1 MISCLGDY
9 CQQTWGLPGSVDW
22 AIFPFRKGMLA
33 ACRGIRD
40 RRNNMIR
47 TLILSLGLA
56 VLIGLGIV
64 FVILPVGWKPLPLVF
79 MAVVMAVLLVRLKP
93 AQGSNGDAPEGES
106 PGGTAQDLPAEPD
119 QQGEPKAVVLRRAN
133 RILGPVIAGMI
144 IDLVD
149 FATFGPVGLVLGFP
163 FGGLAGYWMGRA
175 LGFGARGSMWCG
187 IASGV
192 YCTIP
197 GTEFIPLATIVGA
210 CARFNEPA
218 RGRKR
223 KRHQK
228 TKAASRAPS
237 LEPPA

>member
-1 MISCLGDY
+1 
-9 CQQTWGLPGSVDW
+9 
-22 AIFPFRKGMLA
+22 
-33 ACRGIRD
+33 
-40 RRNNMIR
+40 MIR

-79 MAVVMAVLLVRLKP
+79 MAAVMAFLLVQLKP
-93 AQGSNGDAPEGES
+93 AQDSSGDAPGGES
-106 PGGTAQDLPAEPD
+106 PGGWAQDRPAEPD
-119 QQGEPKAVVLRRAN
+119 QQDKPKLGDLRRAN

-175 LGFGARGSMWCG
+175 LGFGTRGSIWCG

-210 CARFNEPA
+210 CARFKEPA
-218 RGRKR
+218 RSRKR
-223 KRHQK
+223 KKQK
-228 TKAASRAPS
+228 KTRTTSKATA
-237 LEPPA
+237 LEPPASTGSHDPSPAPPDSPAASTP